1 MKIIGLTGGIGSG
14 KTTIA
19 EIFEKLGVPVY
30 YADRE
35 AKEIMRSNSIVK
47 DKLIK
52 LFGEQSYINED
63 INNHFIA
70 DIVFNDKNK
79 LKELNEIVHP
89 EVNKHFE
96 SWVKGQNSVY
106 VIQENAIIFESN
118 NQSKFDY
125 IITVV
130 APEKI
135 KIDRVIDRDKT
146 SKELVL
152 ARMKNQLG
160 DSVKM
165 KNSKF
170 VIHNTDLQLSKNQ
183 VFNIHKELI
192 NKLS

>member
-1 MKIIGLTGGIGSG
+1 
-14 KTTIA
+14 
-19 EIFEKLGVPVY
+19 
-30 YADRE
+30 
-35 AKEIMRSNSIVK
+35 MRSSSIIK
-47 DKLIK
+47 DKLVK
-52 LFGEQSYINED
+52 LFGEQCYLNGD
-63 INNHFIA
+63 LNRNFIA
-70 DIVFNDKNK
+70 DIVFNDKNR

-96 SWVKGQNSVY
+96 DWVKDQNSIY

-135 KIDRVIDRDKT
+135 KIERVIDRDNI

-160 DSVKM
+160 DSVKV
-165 KNSKF
+165 KNSEF

-183 VFNIHKELI
+183 VLNIHKELI
-192 NKLS
+192 YKLT